1 MIIKTYNTNDDINVA
16 NKSLQNEN
24 EIDIKLKNDMEILAP
39 VIVLSGAIPTFN
51 YCYIP
56 QFKRYYFADRPT
68 KGNNDIYYIN
78 LKCDRLMSFKEQIK
92 NSYGIITHCETL
104 KNSYIPDSTYT
115 IDARKTTHTVA
126 FPNSFNSSPQFV
138 LITSGVNI

>member
-1 MIIKTYNTNDDINVA
+1 MLIKTYNTNDDKNVV
-16 NKSLQNEN
+16 NKSLTNEN
-24 EIDIKLKNDMEILAP
+24 EIDIKLKNDMEIIAP
-39 VIVLSGAIPTFN
+39 TIVLSGAIPTFN
-51 YCYIP
+51 YVYIP
-56 QFKRYYFADRPT
+56 TFNRYYFVVDT
-68 KGNNDIYYIN
+68 VKGNNDLYYIS